1 MELQNR
7 ANKITRIMQ
16 SFGFESSIK
25 PVMHKI
31 GFDFGKPCLP
41 NLPLPEKDLH
51 GLYNELEKTDFLELV
66 QM

>member
-1 MELQNR
+1 
-7 ANKITRIMQ
+7 MQ
-16 SFGFESSIK
+16 SYGFESSIK

-41 NLPLPEKDLH
+41 NLPLLEKDLH

>member
-1 MELQNR
+1 MR
-7 ANKITRIMQ
+7 
-16 SFGFESSIK
+16 
-25 PVMHKI
+25 KI

-41 NLPLPEKDLH
+41 NLPLLEKDLH